1 MRTKLAA
8 FMLMVGAASG
18 QVLMTP
24 TNVRDTVQS
33 GPAYTLSGVA
43 GAYRITYTVES
54 TAGVPLSL
62 DDGSALRLYVWG
74 ADGHLVS
81 SNSPSGQPLAPL
93 SDGKVKFTFANIS
106 AGEYRIQG
114 VATPASGDT
123 NENWNF
129 THHMLTVTNPASS
142 GGGIQVVPTNINLA
156 LTIHNTTINTGIVG
170 VAVTTNAAPAG
181 VTTNGDGVA
190 VINIPPSTGSGGGD
204 APPIN
209 GQRPTNWTF
218 NASYPFTVTTATNA
232 EGGTITY
239 GLSGSAGTVVIP
251 AVNTSTSF
259 IYYVDTNAQF
269 YTASPIATQLLFF
282 AIGSAAGN
290 SAGGLAMRYVACT
303 GSQVFTCYIPQG
315 GLSVSNATAQ
325 GGWGYVRG
333 GSATSTNGNYA
344 SSGGGSLAVLADTNV
359 VIHLGGAGG
368 TTYSSSRV
376 NGGGVNGYSYGTT
389 ASGGGA
395 TATNH
400 GAAATAAAGA
410 TAGSSTSG
418 GNGTAAG
425 GAYPGGGGGGGPFAG
440 GGGCGTGYANG
451 GPGGAGSTDVWD
463 GYTARSA
470 PDSASPPSTDHVLY
484 KTPYGVGLTTITNN
498 ARANSG
504 FLAIV
509 SYSSP

>member
-62 DDGSALRLYVWG
+62 DDGSSLRLYVWG

-93 SDGKVKFTFANIS
+93 SEGKVKFTFANIS
-106 AGEYRIQG
+106 AGEYRLQG

-129 THHMLTVTNPASS
+129 THHMLVVTNPPSAGGASVSVSVTTTANITVASS
-142 GGGIQVVPTNINLA
+142 GSGNVVT
-156 LTIHNTTINTGIVG
+156 
-170 VAVTTNAAPAG
+170 G
-181 VTTNGDGVA
+181 VTANGSVVTEHRGTVEG
-190 VINIPPSTGSGGGD
+190 GSGGVV
-204 APPIN
+204 PIN

-218 NASYPFTVTTATNA
+218 NASYPFTVTTTTNA
-232 EGGTITY
+232 SGMTITY
-239 GLSGSAGTVVIP
+239 GLSGNAGTVVIP
-251 AVNTSTSF
+251 AGNTSTSF

-282 AIGSAAGN
+282 AVGSAAGN
-290 SAGGLAMRYVACT
+290 SAGGLAFRYVACT
-303 GSQVFTCYIPQG
+303 GSQVFACYIPQG

-325 GGWGYVRG
+325 GGWGYVKG

-344 SSGGGSLAVLADTNV
+344 TSGGGSLAVLTDTNV

-368 TTYSSSRV
+368 TASSVSRV

-410 TAGSSTSG
+410 TAGSSTGG

-425 GAYPGGGGGGGPFAG
+425 GTFPGGGGGGGPFAG
-440 GGGCGTGYANG
+440 GGGCGTAPSTG

-509 SYSSP
+509 SYPST

>member
-1 MRTKLAA
+1 MVRFHQLLALILLLA
-8 FMLMVGAASG
+8 VTASG
-18 QVLMTP
+18 QVVTS
-24 TNVRDTVQS
+24 DS
-33 GPAYTLSGVA
+33 G
-43 GAYRITYTVES
+43 
-54 TAGVPLSL
+54 
-62 DDGSALRLYVWG
+62 ALTTRVWG
-74 ADGHLVS
+74 ATVNAPWYLRTIVVQGATPLDLTDRYVSFTVRQVDTEALVYS
-81 SNSPSGQPLAPL
+81 STGTIHVVNPGEVIFTWTPRAPGTY
-93 SDGKVKFTFANIS
+93 SAEGKIRRIDNDEIVANIM
-106 AGEYRIQG
+106 ADTIT
-114 VATPASGDT
+114 VA
-123 NENWNF
+123 
-129 THHMLTVTNPASS
+129 NPASS

-251 AVNTSTSF
+251 AGNTSTSF

-269 YTASPIATQLLFF
+269 STASPIATQLLFF
-282 AIGSAAGN
+282 AVGSAAGN
-290 SAGGLAMRYVACT
+290 SAGGLAFRYVACT

-325 GGWGYVRG
+325 GGWGYVKG

-344 SSGGGSLAVLADTNV
+344 TSGGGSLAVLTDTNV

-368 TTYSSSRV
+368 TANSNARV

-425 GAYPGGGGGGGPFAG
+425 GWYPGSGGGGGPFAG
-440 GGGCGTGYANG
+440 GGGCGTLSSIG

-484 KTPYGVGLTTITNN
+484 KTPYGVGMTTVTNN

-509 SYSSP
+509 SYPSP